1 MSQPVQLK
9 QPNGTANG
17 SGTSYSRGKV
27 LGIAGVI
34 AQVQLP
40 TGEVVQVRT
49 DFLRGKS
56 GPPLAG
62 EIWILDQLY
71 GQWMFAVPVGL
82 VGVTGGGALSALTD
96 VALTSP
102 SNGQALVYDSAL
114 AKWKNAV
121 PTAAAVPYKSF
132 LGIAE
137 RALAFLSYQTKPF
150 LGVSAAS
157 DATVVLSRPYPFT
170 FTGVVSG
177 YFDAGSYTPSGTVTA
192 TLVLCTNTTVTSS
205 ATTATVAADGSFSFG
220 SAARNGFKSV
230 RITDSN
236 GIIADST
243 KSSGTLRSLFAPI
256 SGGAN
261 GTQPALTG
269 ENDTVTYA
277 YDQAVAML
285 AALAMGR
292 LELAQRLYG
301 GLWRLEIPFS
311 ATNWG
316 SWPVMTEQLT
326 PDTFSNV
333 FRLDAQ
339 GMALY
344 AVGTYG
350 AAASLGDEIFSPWST
365 SLSGFGLTP
374 FTQGGTGLYQFGSG
388 TYPTNA
394 TGHLPIGSEQAA
406 TAYTAD
412 GNMTAWFGITKAR
425 QLIQAGPIGTAPA
438 LQAAIMANLWNAGQ
452 NRFNRD
458 LANST
463 ADPLRNRIL
472 GYFFLRGIG
481 RSEAPNLITDAAL
494 TPFKRTN
501 PYSGAKGYAAYRTQT
516 EYPNATYPIWTE
528 GTLLLAL
535 AFLVSGDTSRWAQT
549 ISDLF
554 IVPTGVDDQR
564 ESGGPTANV
573 GTYFRDVQRI
583 QGALGGIPYLLGE
596 SSTAFDFP
604 AIMNFSWSTASA
616 AAAIFAITGGGIFG
630 I

>member
-1 MSQPVQLK
+1 MNQPVQLK
-9 QPNGTANG
+9 TPTGTANG

-71 GQWMFAVPVGL
+71 GQWMFAVPVGI
-82 VGVTGGGALSALTD
+82 VGGGGALSALTD
-96 VALTSP
+96 VVLTSP

-114 AKWKNAV
+114 TKWKNAV

-150 LGVSAAS
+150 LGVSAAADS
-157 DATVVLSRPYPFT
+157 TVVLSRPYPFT
-170 FTGVVSG
+170 FTGIVSG

-192 TLVLCTNTTVTSS
+192 TLVLCTNTAVTSS
-205 ATTATVAADGSFSFG
+205 AATATVASDGSFSFG

-236 GIIADST
+236 GTIADST
-243 KSSGTLRSLFAPI
+243 KSPGTLRSIYAPF

-269 ENDTVTYA
+269 KNDTVTYA

-301 GLWRLEIPFS
+301 GLWRQEIPYS

-344 AVGTYG
+344 AVGAYG
-350 AAASLGDEIFSPWST
+350 SAASFGDEIFGYPWTT

-388 TYPTNA
+388 TYPVNTA
-394 TGHLPIGSEQAA
+394 GYAPIGSEQSAS
-406 TAYTAD
+406 AYTAD
-412 GNMTAWFGITKAR
+412 GNMMAWLGITKAR
-425 QLIQAGPIGTAPA
+425 QLIQAGPIGTATD
-438 LQAAIMANLWNAGQ
+438 LQVAIMASLWNAGQ

-494 TPFKRTN
+494 TPYKHTS
-501 PYSGAKGYAAYRTQT
+501 PYSGAKGYSAYRTQA
-516 EYPNATYPIWTE
+516 EYPNASYPIWTE

-554 IVPTGVDDQR
+554 IVSTGVDDQR
-564 ESGGPTANV
+564 ENGGPTANV
-573 GTYFRDVQRI
+573 GIYFRDVQRI
-583 QGALGGIPYLLGE
+583 QSTLGGIPYILPD
-596 SSTAFDFP
+596 SSTAFDYP
-604 AIMNFSWSTASA
+604 NTNTFSWSTASA